1 MKRKELIMELK
12 MQFNTLRK
20 HLFTYKIIAKE
31 IINAI
36 IQEKETPTDLSNN
49 RWMSETYK
57 GNKYIN
63 KINYLYY
70 IKDCKHYN
78 IFNSYNQKL
87 FEEFL
92 FFLNKQSARC
102 KYARNNKDKIEIS
115 NSFVKF
121 LTKKKQNGLEWHH
134 VNDGAGH
141 IERVYFINRE
151 DIKILLTDNIFKNE
165 KNCLL
170 GKIKKILIKID
181 KYI

>member
-1 MKRKELIMELK
+1 MKKNKELRFKLK
-12 MQFNTLRK
+12 SLQFY
-20 HLFTYKIIAKE
+20 LFTYRILARE

-36 IQEKETPTDLSNN
+36 LQERDTPTDISNDK
-49 RWMSETYK
+49 WMSETYK

-63 KINYLYY
+63 KLNYLYY

-78 IFNSYNQKL
+78 IFNNYNQKL
-87 FEEFL
+87 FEEFI

-102 KYARNNKDKIEIS
+102 RYARKDKDKIEIS
-115 NSFVKF
+115 NSFVNF

-134 VNDGAGH
+134 INDGTGH

-151 DIKILLTDNIFKNE
+151 DIKILLTDNIFKKE

-170 GKIKKILIKID
+170 GKIKKMLK
-181 KYI
+181 KMEN